1 MTMKRDLFTEIA
13 DGLNAWGEAGQGKR
27 TLKTVDRTVDR
38 EVRLSAVELKDI
50 RENLNISQ
58 AVFAYYL
65 QTALTTY
72 QNWEQGRAKP
82 NRQAILLIKLVEKDP
97 ATLERLAGL
106 V

>member
-1 MTMKRDLFTEIA
+1 MTIKRDLFAEIV
-13 DGLNAWGEAGQGKR
+13 DGLNAWGDANKGKR
-27 TLKTVDRTVDR
+27 TLKTVERTIDR
-38 EVRLSAVELKDI
+38 EVSLSAAELKEI

-97 ATLERLAGL
+97 ETLERLANL

>member
-1 MTMKRDLFTEIA
+1 M
-13 DGLNAWGEAGQGKR
+13 
-27 TLKTVDRTVDR
+27 
-38 EVRLSAVELKDI
+38 RLTAEELKEI

-82 NRQAILLIKLVEKDP
+82 NRQAILLIKLVQKDP
-97 ATLERLAGL
+97 ATLEQLASL